1 MEQNNQTQ
9 WSQVKQ
15 VKFHHRVKRF
25 YYKNLFRK
33 IYTVVIIWLIWAY
46 IFSWVKYASFADEL
60 PVQTNTWTEIIT
72 GTTLSPVGGLSGDVQ
87 INSWDVLSNSWDV
100 LSNSWDVLSNSWDVL
115 SNSWDVLSNS
125 WDVLS
130 NSWDVLSNSWDVLSN
145 SWDVLS
151 NSWDMQNNPETVL
164 TGGDNNDTQTN
175 VEDLLT
181 WTGDNNTSDEH
192 GATMIVDD
200 PTDWTGDNQNNAT
213 EDDVEVIRRWST
225 TKFHY

>member
-1 MEQNNQTQ
+1 MNIFYINYSKGMKKIVPHL

-72 GTTLSPVGGLSGDVQ
+72 GTTLSPVGGLS
-87 INSWDVLSNSWDV
+87 
-100 LSNSWDVLSNSWDVL
+100 
-115 SNSWDVLSNS
+115 
-125 WDVLS
+125 
-130 NSWDVLSNSWDVLSN
+130 WDVLSNSWDVLSN

-175 VEDLLT
+175 LEDLSTL
-181 WTGDNNTSDEH
+181 TGDNTSDEH

-213 EDDVEVIRRWST
+213 EDDVEDKWD
-225 TKFHY
+225 KWW